1 MVHLV
6 VARSS
11 VAHARLR
18 SIAVPSSPP
27 GVTYLTAK
35 DLPST
40 IKPMPLIAPEGAW
53 VAPVPHPILATD
65 TVRYVGQPLAAVVA
79 SSLPE
84 GVDAAEVIEP
94 SYDLLPAVTTTQQA
108 LEGSVRLHASLED
121 NVLLRWRRTGGD
133 VDGAFAAAR
142 HVVRSH
148 FHIPRLIAAP
158 IEPRG
163 AVALYD
169 PGTDLLTVWC
179 SAQDPHRPRAQLSH
193 VLDRPED
200 RIRLIVP
207 DVGGAFG
214 SKGAL
219 PPEVAVAAI
228 MAMKLRVPVKWIED
242 RRENL
247 LASYQGRGL
256 EADVEMA
263 FDADGRVLGV
273 RARLVAD
280 YGAYLLL
287 PLVPITAGMLLTG
300 SYAIPNAAVE
310 LIGVATNKVAI
321 GPYRGAGRPE
331 AAYIVERMI
340 DLIARQLKADPTE
353 IRRRNFI
360 PAESF
365 PYRTPLGFVYDSG
378 NYPRALDRAL
388 VLAEVPRW
396 RAEQTRARTQG
407 RYLGIGIASYVERA
421 GGGVVWERAAIVVG
435 PSGRVVIR
443 PGTNPHGQGHE
454 TTFAQIAAD
463 ALRIEPAAVVF
474 EAGDS
479 AVVPRG
485 VGTFGSRSTTV
496 GGAALTVALDKIKTK
511 MTKIGAHL
519 LEASEADIEWGDSR
533 LHVRGAPERA
543 IAFRD
548 VAAAAY
554 QPLRL
559 PPGIEVGLDVVG
571 SFTMRGPVFPFGTYV
586 AVVEVFPETG
596 RVAILQ
602 LVAVDDAGRIVN
614 PLLAEGQVVGAAI
627 QGLGQALVEEAVY
640 ADDGQPL
647 TSTFAE
653 YGLIRAKDA
662 PPIRTAFL
670 ETPSP
675 FNPLGAKGIGEAG
688 AIATPA
694 AVANAV
700 LDALAPIAVS
710 QLDFP
715 LSPERLWRAYLA
727 SSTSGRGSTS
737 GR

>member
-1 MVHLV
+1 
-6 VARSS
+6 
-11 VAHARLR
+11 
-18 SIAVPSSPP
+18 
-27 GVTYLTAK
+27 
-35 DLPST
+35 
-40 IKPMPLIAPEGAW
+40 MPLITPEGAW
-53 VAPVPHPILATD
+53 VAPVPHPILATEA
-65 TVRYVGQPLAAVVA
+65 VRYVGQPIAAVVA
-79 SSLPE
+79 PSLAE
-84 GVDAAEVIEP
+84 ALDAAELIEP
-94 SYDLLPAVTTTQQA
+94 SYDSLPPVTTVEQA
-108 LEGSVRLHASLED
+108 LEGSVRLHAALED
-121 NVLLRWRRTGGD
+121 NVILRWKRTGGD
-133 VDGAFAAAR
+133 VDGAFTAAR

-163 AVALYD
+163 AVAIYD
-169 PGTDLLTVWC
+169 AGTDLLTIWC
-179 SAQDPHRPRAQLSH
+179 SAQDPHPPRAQVSH
-193 VLDRPED
+193 VLGRPED
-200 RIRLIVP
+200 RIRVIVP

-219 PPEVAVAAI
+219 PPEVALAAI
-228 MAMKLRVPVKWIED
+228 LSIQLRVPVKWVED

-247 LASYQGRGL
+247 LAAYQGRGL
-256 EADVEMA
+256 DADVEMA
-263 FDADGRVLGV
+263 VDENGRILGV

-287 PLVPITAGMLLTG
+287 PLVPITVGMLLTG

-310 LIGVATNKVAI
+310 LTGVATNKVAT

-340 DLIARQLKADPTE
+340 DLIARQLKADPIE

-360 PAESF
+360 PAERF

-378 NYPRALDRAL
+378 NYPRTLDRAL

-407 RYLGIGIASYVERA
+407 RYLGIGVACYVERA
-421 GGGVVWERAAIVVG
+421 AGQVWERVAVVVG

-463 ALRIEPAAVVF
+463 ALRIDPSAVVF

-496 GGAALTVALDKIKTK
+496 GGSALTVALDKIKTK
-511 MTKIGAHL
+511 MTKIAAHL
-519 LEASEADIEWGDSR
+519 LEASEADIEWEEGR
-533 LHVRGAPERA
+533 IHVRGASERG
-543 IAFRD
+543 IAFQD

-554 QPLRL
+554 QPPRL
-559 PPGIEVGLDVVG
+559 PQGMEVGLDVVG

-586 AVVEVFPETG
+586 AVVEVSPETG
-596 RVAILQ
+596 GVAILT

-614 PLLAEGQVVGAAI
+614 PLLAEGQVIGAAI
-627 QGLGQALVEEAVY
+627 QGLGQALVEEGVY

-647 TSTFAE
+647 TTTFAE

-662 PPIRTAFL
+662 PSIRTAFM

-700 LDALAPIAVS
+700 LDAMAPTSVS
-710 QLDFP
+710 HLDFP
-715 LSPERLWRAYLA
+715 LSPERLWRAY
-727 SSTSGRGSTS
+727 SHHPRGGDGSRSGGE
-737 GR
+737 